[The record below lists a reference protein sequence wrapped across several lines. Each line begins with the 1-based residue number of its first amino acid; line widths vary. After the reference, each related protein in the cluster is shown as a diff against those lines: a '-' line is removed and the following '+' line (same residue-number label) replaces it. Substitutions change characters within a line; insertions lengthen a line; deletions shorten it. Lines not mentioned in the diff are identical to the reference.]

1 MKNIDL
7 SFETEQFNYKIL
19 IGKDLFKKEVF
30 ADSIKGSSVFIVSN
44 ETVAPLYL
52 EQLSLALSDHSVHTY
67 LLPDGEEYKSLDSWQ
82 DLLDSMIAVGL
93 RRNDTVIALGGGV
106 VGDLAGF
113 AAATLNRGMSIIQ
126 VPTTL
131 LSQVDSSVGGKTA
144 VNHPLGKN
152 LIGAFHQPSLVVSDI
167 STLKTL
173 PKREFLAGI
182 SEIIKAAI
190 IADNDFFDWLAENAT
205 QILEHNE
212 IALTGMIET
221 ACRIK
226 AGIVAQDAKEKGIR
240 AWLNLGHT
248 FGHAIET
255 CAGYGRLLH
264 GEAVAV
270 GLCLA
275 ARFCLVKQGLS
286 DSDFERIIGLIEKF
300 GLPSRVPTYLNAR
313 ELTSAMRLDKKNTSE
328 YVTLILPKKVGQV
341 MIDKKVS
348 LAEIEMF
355 LTEQMELS

>member
-7 SFETEQFNYKIL
+7 SFESEQFNYKIL
-19 IGKDLFKKEVF
+19 IGKDLFKKEIF
-30 ADSIKGSSVFIVSN
+30 ADYIKGSSVFIVSN
-44 ETVAPLYL
+44 ETVAPIYL
-52 EQLSLALSDHSVHTY
+52 EKLTPALSDYSVHTY
-67 LLPDGEEYKSLDSWQ
+67 FLPDGEEYKSLESWQ
-82 DLLDSMIAVGL
+82 DLLNSMISVGL

-173 PKREFLAGI
+173 PRREFLVGI

-190 IADNDFFDWLAENAT
+190 IANNDFFDWLAENTT

-212 IALTGMIET
+212 VALTAMIET

-255 CAGYGRLLH
+255 CAGYGKLLH
-264 GEAVAV
+264 GEAVAI
-270 GLCLA
+270 GMCLA
-275 ARFCLVKQGLS
+275 AKFSLNQQVLS
-286 DSDFERIIGLIEKF
+286 DSNFERIIGLIEKF
-300 GLPSRVPTYLNAR
+300 GLPTTAPGYLNAS
-313 ELTSAMRLDKKNTSE
+313 ELTNAMCLDKKNISE
-328 YVTLILPKKVGQV
+328 NITLVLPEKVGQV
-341 MIDKKVS
+341 MINKNVS
-348 LAEIEMF
+348 LSEIDKF
-355 LTEQMELS
+355 LTKQIG